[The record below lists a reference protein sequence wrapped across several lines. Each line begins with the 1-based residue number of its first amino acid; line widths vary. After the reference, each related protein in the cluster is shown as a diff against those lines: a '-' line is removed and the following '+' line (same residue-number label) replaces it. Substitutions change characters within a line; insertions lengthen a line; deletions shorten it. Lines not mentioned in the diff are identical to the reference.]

1 MQQKTTTL
9 KSINYAFF
17 FTFLLSL
24 FAISTQAQKVKIDG
38 VAVVIGK
45 NIVLESDIE
54 KFKQEVE
61 LRSEG
66 KITISDCEMLEELMQ
81 QKLLSHHAVIDS
93 VMVADAEI
101 SGRVENTIQ
110 YFTKEMGSL
119 DKVIQTYGFNDLD
132 DLKKELYDVQK
143 ENLLIERE
151 QQKITEKVDVTPEEV
166 RLYYNGLKEK
176 GELPQIPA
184 EIELA
189 QVVLKVS
196 PTQEEIDRVLKKLND
211 LKKEIEEGASFKM
224 KAIINSDD
232 GSVTQNGGNLGE
244 ITRQTNFVNEFKEVA
259 FSLDLGQISK
269 PFKTV
274 FGYHIIKLNAIKG
287 NARDV
292 SHILIEPDIPETRL
306 LDTKARAEQIAK
318 DVKEGKITFEEA
330 VKKYSEDKATK
341 NSGGLIV
348 NPYTGEHRFDLTRMD
363 PALYA
368 RVVELNKGDLSD
380 VFYEEERGEGKMYK
394 FFLMRDRVDTHAADL
409 VDDYVKVQE
418 LALIKKKEE
427 IITKWSKDKIKDTYI
442 KMSSTYQK
450 CNFEKN
456 WKKETNK

>member
-1 MQQKTTTL
+1 MQQKATILRSTKFSFFFALFIGLFTL
-9 KSINYAFF
+9 K
-17 FTFLLSL
+17 
-24 FAISTQAQKVKIDG
+24 TQAQKVKIDG

-45 NIVLESDIE
+45 NIVLESDID

-66 KITISDCEMLEELMQ
+66 KITISDCETLEELMQ
-81 QKLLSHHAVIDS
+81 QKLLSHHAVVDS

-101 SGRVENTIQ
+101 SGRVENSIQ
-110 YFTKEMGSL
+110 YFTQEFGSL
-119 DKVIQTYGFNDLD
+119 DKVIQAYGFNDLD
-132 DLKKELYDVQK
+132 DLKKELYSVQK

-176 GELPQIPA
+176 GELPKIPA

-189 QVVLKVS
+189 QIVLKAS
-196 PTQEEIDRVLKKLND
+196 PTQEEVDRIINKLND

-232 GSVTQNGGNLGE
+232 PGVTTNGGRYE
-244 ITRQTNFVNEFKEVA
+244 VTKESQFIKEFKEMA
-259 FSLDLGQISK
+259 FSLDLNQVSK
-269 PFKTV
+269 PFKSD
-274 FGYHIIKLNAIKG
+274 FGYHIMQLHEIKG
-287 NARDV
+287 NMRIA
-292 SHILIEPDIPETRL
+292 SHILMQPDIPETRL
-306 LDTKARAEQIAK
+306 LDTKTRAEQIAK
-318 DVKEGKITFEEA
+318 DIKEGKITFEEA
-330 VKKYSEDKATK
+330 VQKYSEDKATK
-341 NSGGLIV
+341 NSAGLIV

-368 RVVELNKGDLSD
+368 RVVELNKGDISD
-380 VFYEEERGEGKMYK
+380 VFYEEDRGGDKMYK
-394 FFLMRDRVDTHAADL
+394 FLLMRDRVDTHEADL

-418 LALIKKKEE
+418 LALAKKKEE

-442 KMSSTYQK
+442 KMSSTFQK
-450 CNFEKN
+450 CTFEKN